1 MNKPQWTHKHGVL
14 LESLRTL
21 AGMDRSALARRT
33 MLSVLQ
39 VEQLEQGVTRASTTQ
54 KLNLPQGKK
63 LLQFFGHTLKVEVAP
78 LIQIHMNHFK

>member
-39 VEQLEQGVTRASTTQ
+39 VEQLEQGGDSGFYNAEIKFAT
-54 KLNLPQGKK
+54 GKK
-63 LLQFFGHTLKVEVAP
+63 LLQFLDTPSKLKLHP
-78 LIQIHMNHFK
+78 

>member
-54 KLNLPQGKK
+54 KLNLPQEKTSSI
-63 LLQFFGHTLKVEVAP
+63 FGHTLKVEVAP